1 MQGTISS
8 ITLCF
13 SELERSVRSGTVSE
27 VPGEVAEV
35 MALGTARP

>member
-13 SELERSVRSGTVSE
+13 SELERSVRSGTISE
-27 VPGEVAEV
+27 VLERS
-35 MALGTARP
+35 TR